1 MNNRNY
7 IFLSQGRFSNTRRFQ
22 VFEIAQPKKN
32 WKEWLIRK
40 KPIIYGNIIQAG
52 KVFRIFFLGKELPG
66 RPVSWDACLIFLAGI
81 LDDLHELSETAE
93 KTTAPI
99 PSQENKHEEERPFP
113 DKGRVEEA
121 DGPVLA
127 FGGADSTPSA

>member
-7 IFLSQGRFSNTRRFQ
+7 IFLSQGKFSGTRRFQ

-52 KVFRIFFLGKELPG
+52 KVFRVFFLGRELPG

-81 LDDLHELSETAE
+81 LDDLHELSEGIPE
-93 KTTAPI
+93 KETPI
-99 PSQENKHEEERPFP
+99 SSQETKQEERPFP
-113 DKGRVEEA
+113 DKRDVEGE
-121 DGPVLA
+121 GGGVLA
-127 FGGADSTPSA
+127 LGGADSTPSA

>member
-7 IFLSQGRFSNTRRFQ
+7 IFLSQGKFSNTRRFQ

-81 LDDLHELSETAE
+81 LDDLHELSEGTPE
-93 KTTAPI
+93 KEAPI
-99 PSQENKHEEERPFP
+99 SSQETEQKERLQS
-113 DKGRVEEA
+113 DKRGVEMA
-121 DGPVLA
+121 GGPVLA
-127 FGGADSTPSA
+127 IGGADSTPSA